1 MIVTDEILNEW
12 SFRCYDG
19 IVDLNDPKKL
29 RILKEILDENNIVL
43 ENKNPVEEG
52 DKVTKKDSKINL
64 FTDLATETEKQY
76 PSELGE
82 IRNLFQFPV
91 TTIKDWK
98 SLITKPESNVG
109 KQIEQV
115 LVNYSNA
122 KQAGVADRAAG
133 KGVDIKIDGRPLEVK
148 SSEDVSINTILQSSF
163 YADDPN
169 KFYAF
174 ASNTAGNDLDV
185 RIVSSQL
192 LYNNALG
199 EEIIKSLQL
208 NQDDNLLTQAI
219 ENGLNDL
226 NFPEMIKSSL
236 TTGKVNTDT
245 KSFKIGKIR
254 VRFILNISTD

>member
-1 MIVTDEILNEW
+1 MPAAPPLV
-12 SFRCYDG
+12 CV
-19 IVDLNDPKKL
+19 VDHAAP
-29 RILKEILDENNIVL
+29 
-43 ENKNPVEEG
+43 PA
-52 DKVTKKDSKINL
+52 
-64 FTDLATETEKQY
+64 LAACCTPALT
-76 PSELGE
+76 PHPPPPPGA
-82 IRNLFQFPV
+82 P
-91 TTIKDWK
+91 
-98 SLITKPESNVG
+98 
-109 KQIEQV
+109 
-115 LVNYSNA
+115 
-122 KQAGVADRAAG
+122 
-133 KGVDIKIDGRPLEVK
+133 
-148 SSEDVSINTILQSSF
+148 
-163 YADDPN
+163 ADDPN